1 MYVSLAEHA
10 RESALQVLSMKAM
23 FTLSTQMYASSVAHV
38 PMLVLQE
45 LFSRESKTQHTL
57 KR

>member
-10 RESALQVLSMKAM
+10 RESAHRVLSMKAM
-23 FTLSTQMYASSVAHV
+23 FTLSTQMYASIVAHV

-45 LFSRESKTQHTL
+45 LFSQESKTQHTL

>member
-23 FTLSTQMYASSVAHV
+23 FTLSTQMYASIVAHV

-45 LFSRESKTQHTL
+45 LFFRESNTQHAL

>member
-1 MYVSLAEHA
+1 MCVSLAEHA
-10 RESALQVLSMKAM
+10 RESALQVLSTKAM
-23 FTLSTQMYASSVAHV
+23 FTLSTQMYASIVALV

-45 LFSRESKTQHTL
+45 LSFRESNSRRTL